1 MHSPTE
7 LRSSGSL
14 LEVNVNLRPSVS
26 RENSKHHNNIALR
39 GFFILNLPFPHWIET
54 LSWDIH
60 LCLTKNGIHNY
71 TVYLLHFLNEGD
83 CGRPFLLDYHKGI
96 ILAKLHKE
104 NGACWPRL
112 WMGVH
117 SQRQK
122 KRKAFQMATLFI
134 PDCLHIITV
143 NPSQLFSS
151 GTFVAKGKLKKSN
164 CVDAPLGASLWVS
177 DRFWRLHPETSSIA
191 GVGGRQGGGQEPRLR
206 DVTMWMCIWA
216 P

>member
-7 LRSSGSL
+7 LQSSGSL

-39 GFFILNLPFPHWIET
+39 GLFILNLPFPPWIKT

-71 TVYLLHFLNEGD
+71 TVYRLHFLNEGD

-104 NGACWPRL
+104 NGACWHPV
-112 WMGVH
+112 MNGGSFTETKEEESFSNGNPIH
-117 SQRQK
+117 SWLS
-122 KRKAFQMATLFI
+122 AHNYCE
-134 PDCLHIITV
+134 P
-143 NPSQLFSS
+143 
-151 GTFVAKGKLKKSN
+151 KS
-164 CVDAPLGASLWVS
+164 VIL
-177 DRFWRLHPETSSIA
+177 I
-191 GVGGRQGGGQEPRLR
+191 R
-206 DVTMWMCIWA
+206 DICC
-216 P
+216 